1 MRSLVFVVLLASA
14 PALAQTAPSDRP
26 PTDAPAPA
34 ATATNPSA
42 PADTPPV
49 TSTEPAP
56 APAGPTPRGVPVTP
70 TAIVLD
76 DLPAACRELGKLA
89 QSPSRAQSLSA
100 RISLG
105 NCIVEQKLRGMQLC
119 DCEQSVR
126 EIEAAS
132 QRSLDLFDE
141 VFLFGDPT
149 QRILARQALGDLLA
163 SLSTRMLA
171 TVPPLIDN
179 NEAAVALR
187 DTRLA
192 LLRPL
197 IEPWLLR
204 AQAAYTELDRIAREN
219 PRLAKNPAVLTA
231 VRTSRVKLA
240 QVQGVVAKR

>member
-1 MRSLVFVVLLASA
+1 M
-14 PALAQTAPSDRP
+14 
-26 PTDAPAPA
+26 
-34 ATATNPSA
+34 
-42 PADTPPV
+42 
-49 TSTEPAP
+49 E
-56 APAGPTPRGVPVTP
+56 
-70 TAIVLD
+70 IVLD
-76 DLPAACRELGKLA
+76 DLPPACRDIGKLA

-105 NCIVEQKLRGMQLC
+105 NCLVEQKLRGVPLC

-132 QRSLDLFDE
+132 TQTFALFDE
-141 VFLFGDPT
+141 AFLFGDPT
-149 QRILARQALGDLLA
+149 QKILARQAQGDLLA

-171 TVPPLIDN
+171 TVPPLVDS

-187 DTRLA
+187 DTRLS

-197 IEPWLLR
+197 VEPWLLR
-204 AQAAYTELDRIAREN
+204 AQTAYVELDRIAREN
-219 PRLAKNPAVLTA
+219 PKLAKNPAVLTA